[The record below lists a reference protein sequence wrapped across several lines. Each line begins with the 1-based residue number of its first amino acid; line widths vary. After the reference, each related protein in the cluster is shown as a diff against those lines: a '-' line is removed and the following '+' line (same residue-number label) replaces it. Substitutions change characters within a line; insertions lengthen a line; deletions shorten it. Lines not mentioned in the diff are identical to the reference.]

1 MSVPFKHYYMF
12 LKNLTSFFPSKSYD
26 VDFLITPS
34 KSRDKITLSLS
45 FKQREENKAEAEI
58 AYKSLRK
65 SYERWQRK
73 LMAELIE
80 ASQSVASAEAEES
93 ASLESVSNE

>member
-1 MSVPFKHYYMF
+1 MSLPFKHYYVF
-12 LKNLTSFFPSKSYD
+12 LKNLTSFFPSKSYN

-45 FKQREENKAEAEI
+45 FKHREANTAEAEL

-73 LMAELIE
+73 LMAELLE
-80 ASQSVASAEAEES
+80 ASQSIASAGIEES
-93 ASLESVSNE
+93 TSLESVSNE